1 MFTVTKKRIKK
12 KKRFSKCF
20 FPSFRFWKRPQWA
33 TWSCP
38 EESEWPGDLLWS
50 YLSSAFKYM
59 TAPLSGDE
67 FWLWW
72 TFHLQKICM
81 LAFWLWYVSVLLL
94 AFSSLYQ
101 TKASQSCYLLSFFH
115 WNCFYLLMMYY
126 AVGPELHWNL
136 VGWCVHVCIAGNTVA
151 GYVLYVL
158 CFDQSLLS
166 FVTATK
172 FISLLAA
179 EIMI

>member
-1 MFTVTKKRIKK
+1 MFFSLISILKKTTV
-12 KKRFSKCF
+12 
-20 FPSFRFWKRPQWA
+20 
-33 TWSCP
+33 
-38 EESEWPGDLLWS
+38 S
-50 YLSSAFKYM
+50 YLIMPRGKWMTRRPAVVLFIKCIQYM

-72 TFHLQKICM
+72 TFHLQKISM
-81 LAFWLWYVSVLLL
+81 LAFWLWYVSMLLL
-94 AFSSLYQ
+94 AFSSLNQ